1 MQESTF
7 SYDLDGYQ
15 VDITVKRATLAVG
28 AIRTRLLRLIDT
40 VMGESRDEVDAWLW
54 RVFSDITAA
63 TVSVVNRDGAEC
75 QVPWDSSRPLSLA
88 KTVNAEKLPISFA
101 DFLELPEELF
111 DTWQEAVHELN
122 SHWVPWRKVTPEKGE
137 DGLELGESE
146 GGESP
151 PSNES

>member
-28 AIRTRLLRLIDT
+28 AVRTRLLRLVDT
-40 VMGESRDEVDAWLW
+40 VIGKSRDEVDAWLW

-63 TVSVVNRDGAEC
+63 TVSVVNRDGAEN
-75 QVPWDSSRPLSLA
+75 QVPWGPNRRLSLA
-88 KTVNAEKLPISFA
+88 KTVDVEKLPISFA

-111 DTWQEAVHELN
+111 NAWQEAVHELN
-122 SHWVPWRKVTPEKGE
+122 GHWVPWRKVTPEKGE
-137 DGLELGESE
+137 EGLELGESG

-151 PSNES
+151 PSRKS